1 MKLNL
6 QVPDHL
12 KDIKLKQYQKF
23 IKLSTKENEGSAFL
37 LHKMIEIFCDVNLK
51 DIATIKYADVQKVST
66 HLNKIF
72 EVKSKLKT
80 RFKLNGI
87 EYGFIPQLDDI
98 TLGEYI
104 DLDNY
109 LSDWQNIHKAMSVL
123 YRPIKHIK
131 DNRYQIINYKG
142 TNDDLKDMPLD
153 LVFGSIVF
161 FWNLKNELLKTTLS
175 YLQKE
180 IPKKLTFQQQEA
192 FRQSG
197 DSINQSME
205 SLKAML
211 PSLMK

>member
-1 MKLNL
+1 
-6 QVPDHL
+6 
-12 KDIKLKQYQKF
+12 
-23 IKLSTKENEGSAFL
+23 
-37 LHKMIEIFCDVNLK
+37 
-51 DIATIKYADVQKVST
+51 
-66 HLNKIF
+66 
-72 EVKSKLKT
+72 
-80 RFKLNGI
+80 
-87 EYGFIPQLDDI
+87 
-98 TLGEYI
+98 
-104 DLDNY
+104 
-109 LSDWQNIHKAMSVL
+109 MSVL